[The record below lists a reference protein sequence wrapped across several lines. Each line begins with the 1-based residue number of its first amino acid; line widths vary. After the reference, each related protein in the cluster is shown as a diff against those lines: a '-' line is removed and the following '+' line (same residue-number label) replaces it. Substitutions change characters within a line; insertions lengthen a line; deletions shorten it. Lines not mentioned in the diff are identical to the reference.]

1 MGALICDF
9 KKLEKLIKP
18 SWIYNIYHF
27 KSIERFC
34 IDSRSIKRRKEAFI
48 AIKGKHK
55 DGHSFIQEAVD
66 RGAALV
72 IGQKYIPTKPK
83 VPFFVVE
90 DTCQA
95 LGRIVSYIRKRKK
108 PFVYGVTGSIGKTTV
123 KEMLSFLLEPYYK
136 VLKNKE
142 TENNILGLAKT
153 LFCLED
159 EKVAVLELGTNHK
172 GEIESLARICTP
184 DAGIITCIRPVHLK
198 GLKTLSGIRDE
209 KLSLFSANQKMN
221 PVRNSKHKK
230 GKSKI
235 SNGMKAILNHDD
247 PYLAKSKL
255 KNKIFWFGKQKKN
268 FISGRLI
275 RREEGESIF
284 LIQEKYELRLPTYR
298 EHFIDNALAAI
309 TGASLLN
316 LAVPGLV
323 ERMNDFDNFSSMRMQ
338 MFEKKGYH
346 ILNDAYNANPHSFTK
361 ALEVLKNNPLK
372 KIAVVADMLELGE
385 KARYYHEKLAT
396 QLSEA
401 DFEYC
406 LTFGDYSQSIR
417 EKMQKSGYKNVF
429 HFSSHKKIADF
440 INKKIGADKQ
450 RKKRYLIF
458 LKGSRKMELENVIK
472 HLR

>member
-1 MGALICDF
+1 MSALICDF

-27 KSIERFC
+27 TPIERFC
-34 IDSRSIKRRKEAFI
+34 IDSRLVRRRKEAFI

-66 RGAALV
+66 RGTSLV
-72 IGQKYIPTKPK
+72 IAEKYIPTKPK
-83 VPFFVVE
+83 VPFFVVD
-90 DTCQA
+90 DTYQA
-95 LGRIVSYIRKRKK
+95 LGRIASYIRKRKK
-108 PFVYGVTGSIGKTTV
+108 PFVYGVTGSIGKTTT

-142 TENNILGLAKT
+142 TENNILGLSKT
-153 LFCLED
+153 LFSLED
-159 EKVAVLELGTNHK
+159 EKVAVLELGTNQK
-172 GEIESLARICTP
+172 GEIESLARICIP
-184 DAGIITCIRPVHLK
+184 DAGIITSIKPVHLE

-209 KLSLFSANQKMN
+209 KLSLFS
-221 PVRNSKHKK
+221 VNSK
-230 GKSKI
+230 
-235 SNGMKAILNHDD
+235 MKAILNHDD
-247 PYLAKSKL
+247 PYLAKAKL
-255 KNKIFWFGKQKKN
+255 KNKTFWFGEQKTN

-275 RREEGESIF
+275 RREEGESVF

-309 TGASLLN
+309 TSASLLN

-338 MFEKKGYH
+338 MFSAKGYH
-346 ILNDAYNANPHSFTK
+346 ILNDAYNANPHSFTR
-361 ALEVLKNNPLK
+361 ALEVLKKHPLK

-385 KARYYHEKLAT
+385 KTRYYHEKLAS
-396 QLSEA
+396 QLSKA
-401 DFEYC
+401 DFDYC
-406 LTFGDYSQSIR
+406 LTFGNYSQSIR
-417 EKMQKSGYKNVF
+417 DKMKQLGYKNVF

-440 INKKIGADKQ
+440 INKKIGTNKQ

-458 LKGSRKMELENVIK
+458 LKGSRKMELEKVTDY
-472 HLR
+472 LR